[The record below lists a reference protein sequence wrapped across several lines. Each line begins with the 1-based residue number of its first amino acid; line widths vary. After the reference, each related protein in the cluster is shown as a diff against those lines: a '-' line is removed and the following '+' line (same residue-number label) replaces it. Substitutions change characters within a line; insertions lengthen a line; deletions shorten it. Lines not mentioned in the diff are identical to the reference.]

1 MYINLVAGIYDQHI
15 SVPLPKRFNWGEIKK
30 KRKKESTKEALAGWE
45 QFFLLLEVKPL
56 SNIS

>member
-1 MYINLVAGIYDQHI
+1 MYINLAAGIYDQHI
-15 SVPLPKRFNWGEIKK
+15 SVPLPKRFNGGE
-30 KRKKESTKEALAGWE
+30 RKQEGSTGWD